1 MKRIALAASV
11 AALGLAGP
19 ASAVELLTNPGF
31 EDPDG
36 AGPLGL
42 GDGWGA
48 FGAAGFNDFF
58 GPNGHASLFPDN
70 VGNSGGIFQTGI
82 AGAPGVEYEFT
93 LADTRIEAN
102 YDANVMFGLEF
113 YAADD
118 STKLGE
124 SLALLP
130 DPGVEVNGGVFTTTG
145 VAPAGTAFVR
155 PVALYDTV
163 FSSGGQ
169 RNVFVFEASLTEVPE
184 PMSALLMAPAVAVL
198 ARRRRA

>member
-11 AALGLAGP
+11 AALGLVGP

-36 AGPLGL
+36 AGPAGL

-82 AGAPGVEYEFT
+82 AGTPGVEYEFV

-102 YDANVMFGLEF
+102 YDADVQFGLEF
-113 YAADD
+113 YAGDD
-118 STKLGE
+118 STQVGA
-124 SLALLP
+124 SLVSLP
-130 DPGVEVNGGVFTTTG
+130 DPGVEVNGGVFSHTAI
-145 VAPAGTAFVR
+145 APAGTVFVR
-155 PVALYDTV
+155 PVALFFDV

-184 PMSALLMAPAVAVL
+184 PMSAALLAPALALV
-198 ARRRRA
+198 ARRRRV